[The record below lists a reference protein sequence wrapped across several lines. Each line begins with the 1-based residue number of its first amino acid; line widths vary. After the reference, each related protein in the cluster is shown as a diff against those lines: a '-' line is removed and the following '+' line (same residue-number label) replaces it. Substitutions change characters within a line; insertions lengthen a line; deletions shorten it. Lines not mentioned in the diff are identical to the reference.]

1 MKRTMIAAT
10 KLLSLALLLTILAAL
25 TARAQDAKIQLAS
38 IERLETRAVQV
49 IDVTVDA
56 AMFQLASKFLSS
68 KKPDEAKIKELI
80 SGLKAV
86 YVRRYELEKEG
97 EYSEQDVA
105 SIRAQLRAPGWAR
118 LVGVKTKRQGANFE
132 VFVMN
137 EGAQINGLAVIGTEP
152 KAVTF
157 VNIVGPIDLE
167 KLRELEGRFGIPR
180 LDLEGDPKSQ
190 KE

>member
-10 KLLSLALLLTILAAL
+10 KLLSFALLLTILAAL

-38 IERLETRAVQV
+38 IEKLETRAVQV

-137 EGAQINGLAVIGTEP
+137 DGAQINGLAVIGTEP

-167 KLRELEGRFGIPR
+167 A
-180 LDLEGDPKSQ
+180 DPKSQ

>member
-25 TARAQDAKIQLAS
+25 TAHAQDAKIQLAS

-137 EGAQINGLAVIGTEP
+137 DGAQINGLAVIGTEP